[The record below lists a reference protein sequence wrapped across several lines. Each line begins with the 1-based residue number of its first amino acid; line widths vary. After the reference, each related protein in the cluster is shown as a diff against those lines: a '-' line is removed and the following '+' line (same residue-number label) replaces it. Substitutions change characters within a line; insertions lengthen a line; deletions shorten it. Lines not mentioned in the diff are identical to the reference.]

1 MFPLCGVLRVNLNS
15 SFNRILR
22 PAALIGALLVAPA
35 LQAQSLE
42 DAMVLTY
49 TSNPTLLAARAGLRA
64 VDESISQALSGWRPT
79 VQGQANLAYQRSET
93 NVTSFDTTHPHS
105 YNFSVTQPIYSG
117 GQTVAQTSQAD
128 NLILAQRQSLIT
140 SEQQVLLNAV
150 TSYMGVVLAYSVL
163 DLAISNEERLSRQL
177 EATEDRFRVGEVT
190 RTDVSQARARFANS
204 QAERVQA
211 EGDLIAQMATFEEV
225 IGTRPA
231 NLTRPGA
238 LVGLPDS
245 LDEALGVALDGNPAI
260 LQARASELA
269 AQDGI
274 DVQIADLLPDLNLV
288 GSYTRNEDIS
298 GVISRQD
305 NVSLVAQLTIPFY
318 QAGFESSQIR
328 ESYQSAAQ
336 SRMLVSESLRAVEA
350 DVVSAWQGLA
360 TSRAEIA
367 AFTEEVNA
375 NTVAL
380 EGTERE
386 AQVGE
391 RTVLDILDAEQEL
404 FQSQINLA
412 VAERDEVVAS
422 YTLQAT
428 LGRLTA
434 EYLRLPV
441 TIYNVNEYYEEAR
454 DAWWGYGGL
463 TED

>member
-1 MFPLCGVLRVNLNS
+1 MNLNS

-22 PAALIGALLVAPA
+22 PATLIGALLVAPA

>member
-1 MFPLCGVLRVNLNS
+1 
-15 SFNRILR
+15 
-22 PAALIGALLVAPA
+22 VAPA

>member
-1 MFPLCGVLRVNLNS
+1 MNLNS

-22 PAALIGALLVAPA
+22 PAALAAALLAAPA
-35 LQAQSLE
+35 LHAQSLE

-79 VQGQANLAYQRSET
+79 IQGQANLAYQRSET
-93 NVTSFDTTHPHS
+93 NISSFDTSHPHS
-105 YNFSVTQPIYSG
+105 YNLSVTQPLYSG

-128 NLILAQRQSLIT
+128 NLIVAQRQSLIT

-163 DLAISNEERLSRQL
+163 DLAINNEDRLSRQL

-225 IGTRPA
+225 VGTRPA
-231 NLTRPGA
+231 NLTRPGP
-238 LVGLPDS
+238 LIGLPDS
-245 LDEALGVALDGNPAI
+245 LDEALSTALDNNPAI
-260 LQARASELA
+260 LQAQASELA
-269 AQDGI
+269 AQDGV

-288 GSYTRNEDIS
+288 GTYARNEDIS
-298 GVISRQD
+298 GTISRQD
-305 NVSLVAQLTIPFY
+305 NLSLVAQLTIPFY

-336 SRMLVSESLRAVEA
+336 SRLLVNESLRAVEA

-360 TSRAEIA
+360 TARAEIA

-375 NTVAL
+375 NTIAL

-404 FQSQINLA
+404 FQSEINLA

-422 YTLQAT
+422 YRLQAT

-441 TIYNVNEYYEEAR
+441 ELYDVNEYYEEAR
-454 DAWWGYGGL
+454 GAWWGYGGL

>member
-1 MFPLCGVLRVNLNS
+1 VNLNS

-22 PAALIGALLVAPA
+22 PATLIGALLVAPA

>member
-1 MFPLCGVLRVNLNS
+1 VNLNS

>member
-1 MFPLCGVLRVNLNS
+1 MNLNS

>member
-1 MFPLCGVLRVNLNS
+1 
-15 SFNRILR
+15 
-22 PAALIGALLVAPA
+22 
-35 LQAQSLE
+35 
-42 DAMVLTY
+42 
-49 TSNPTLLAARAGLRA
+49 
-64 VDESISQALSGWRPT
+64 
-79 VQGQANLAYQRSET
+79 
-93 NVTSFDTTHPHS
+93 
-105 YNFSVTQPIYSG
+105 
-117 GQTVAQTSQAD
+117 
-128 NLILAQRQSLIT
+128 
-140 SEQQVLLNAV
+140 
-150 TSYMGVVLAYSVL
+150 
-163 DLAISNEERLSRQL
+163 
-177 EATEDRFRVGEVT
+177 
-190 RTDVSQARARFANS
+190 
-204 QAERVQA
+204 VQA

>member
-305 NVSLVAQLTIPFY
+305 NVSLVAQLTSPFY

>member
-1 MFPLCGVLRVNLNS
+1 MNLNS

-64 VDESISQALSGWRPT
+64 VNESISQALSGWRPT

-211 EGDLIAQMATFEEV
+211 EGSLIVQMATFEEV

-274 DVQIADLLPDLNLV
+274 DVQIADLLPNLNLV
-288 GSYTRNEDIS
+288 ASYTRSEDIS

-336 SRMLVSESLRAVEA
+336 SRMLVSVSLRAVEA

-367 AFTEEVNA
+367 AFAEQVNA
-375 NTVAL
+375 NAVAL

>member
-1 MFPLCGVLRVNLNS
+1 
-15 SFNRILR
+15 
-22 PAALIGALLVAPA
+22 
-35 LQAQSLE
+35 LE